1 MRKCHVHPVYGAR
14 IRTHDPGRFCL
25 RPKAKDLGITR
36 VVVKVC
42 LFLFF
47 PCSTSD
53 RASGLQLFLLLHD
66 QRNLGGRQG
75 PQNASYHPGQ

>member
-36 VVVKVC
+36 VVVNLVVV
-42 LFLFF
+42 LGFF
-47 PCSTSD
+47 ICSMPYRHLPFPIYQYIIAAD
-53 RASGLQLFLLLHD
+53 PGAGLSLVIIEI
-66 QRNLGGRQG
+66 
-75 PQNASYHPGQ
+75 